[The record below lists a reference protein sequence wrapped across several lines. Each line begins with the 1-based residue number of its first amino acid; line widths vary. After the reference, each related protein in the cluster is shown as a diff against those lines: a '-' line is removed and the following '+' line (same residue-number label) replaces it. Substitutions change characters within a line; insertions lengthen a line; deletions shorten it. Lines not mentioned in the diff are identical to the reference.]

1 MQYYDE
7 VWNAGAMDS
16 LDDLVSDGVVYSDV
30 LAHDSDTFG
39 RPGLRQAVQ
48 EFQAGH
54 PLAHFTVD
62 ETVVDDS
69 KNTVVA
75 HWHATAAHLLP
86 TARSGPATGAV
97 SEISGMDK
105 FHFSDAGRI
114 TSIMSFRERFADEEP
129 QQQQGRPRSDGM
141 W

>member
-1 MQYYDE
+1 
-7 VWNAGAMDS
+7 
-16 LDDLVSDGVVYSDV
+16 V
-30 LAHDSDTFG
+30 L
-39 RPGLRQAVQ
+39 PQ
-48 EFQAGH
+48 
-54 PLAHFTVD
+54 D
-62 ETVVDDS
+62 ETVVDEAKS
-69 KNTVVA
+69 TVVA

-105 FHFSDAGRI
+105 FHFSDTGRI

-129 QQQQGRPRSDGM
+129 QQQEQPRNDGM

>member
-1 MQYYDE
+1 MQAYHPAPQSAAACLQLGHYL
-7 VWNAGAMDS
+7 GPTPKQQLGDS
-16 LDDLVSDGVVYSDV
+16 PR
-30 LAHDSDTFG
+30 DSS
-39 RPGLRQAVQ
+39 PGFICLLLQ
-48 EFQAGH
+48 
-54 PLAHFTVD
+54 D

-105 FHFSDAGRI
+105 FHFSDTGRI